1 MSGLWMGF
9 AANVSEPQ
17 PGPSGSLRPGGILYR
32 EGISKLAAFSRACDA
47 DGIPLIWL
55 QDVAGFDI
63 GVEAEALG
71 LLGYGSSLIYSNSTT
86 RAPVFTVLLRK
97 ASGAGY
103 YAMHGLPYDPI
114 VQLSTSG
121 SRLAVMEG
129 RTLAIAAFNT
139 RLDDNF
145 EIATNDAEE
154 RAEIEAGMA
163 ATAARIE
170 KDMDPVRAASQMD
183 TDEVVRLGELRL
195 WLTALAEMSYQ
206 STGHRRVKNPRIW
219 SLHDLEVLTRS
230 MNSAPPEVAPVIE
243 TAADEAAPEPGLASL
258 RAPMEGCFWS
268 RPGPGEAPFIQKGM
282 TIEKGQ
288 TVGLIEV
295 MKTFSPVRA
304 EVSGVLVGW
313 ATKDGDGVRAGQSI
327 GWVRPS

>member
-1 MSGLWMGF
+1 MRGF
-9 AANVSEPQ
+9 RSWP
-17 PGPSGSLRPGGILYR
+17 L
-32 EGISKLAAFSRACDA
+32 SRACDA
-47 DGIPLIWL
+47 DGIPLVWL

-114 VQLSTSG
+114 VQLSTAG

-145 EIATNDAEE
+145 EIATNDPEE

-170 KDMDPVRAASQMD
+170 ADMDPVRAA
-183 TDEVVRLGELRL
+183 
-195 WLTALAEMSYQ
+195 TA
-206 STGHRRVKNPRIW
+206 RWI
-219 SLHDLEVLTRS
+219 
-230 MNSAPPEVAPVIE
+230 
-243 TAADEAAPEPGLASL
+243 
-258 RAPMEGCFWS
+258 PM
-268 RPGPGEAPFIQKGM
+268 R
-282 TIEKGQ
+282 
-288 TVGLIEV
+288 
-295 MKTFSPVRA
+295 
-304 EVSGVLVGW
+304 
-313 ATKDGDGVRAGQSI
+313 
-327 GWVRPS
+327 